1 MGRLSR
7 RKRQALWALG
17 VALVGSLGG
26 GVLVWSMT
34 DTDEAP
40 YRPGEQVEGV
50 VARLERTLPPD
61 YPRVTFEDV
70 TEAAGIRFRHFAGRR
85 TSQIPE
91 DMGSGAA
98 WGDYDRD
105 GWLDL
110 YVVSTIGP
118 LSMTPEEGRRAGTC
132 NRLFH
137 NNGDGTFTDVTETAG
152 VGFCGWGMG
161 ASWGDYDNDG
171 WPDLVVTAFG
181 QNVLYHNNGDGTF
194 TDVTRRAGLAGP
206 QGFWT
211 GASWGDYDNDG
222 DLDLYITGY
231 VRYVPVSNDPSAL
244 GFDIENPP
252 GINPSTF
259 EPERNLFYRNNGDGT
274 FTEIAV
280 RAGVADPE
288 GKGLSAAW
296 ADLDED
302 GWLDLYVGND
312 VSDNTFFRNRG
323 DGTFEDLSYPALV
336 ADYRSSMGIAVG
348 DWDGDTDL
356 DLFLTH
362 WVAQE
367 NALYTNLLR
376 EQGKLLFRDEADM
389 YGLGQISLDYVGW
402 GTSFFD
408 YDNDGRLDLFVT
420 NGSTLQQR
428 DRPHLLVPQKDLL
441 FWNRGSDGFYDV
453 SAVSGSFFDSLYV
466 GRGAAFADYDNDGDV
481 DIFVVNHG
489 GRGVLLRNEGGN
501 RNSWLEVALE
511 SRSCNRMALGARV
524 RVVAD
529 GRVQVCQI
537 GAQSSYL
544 SQNSP
549 VAHFGLGKVTRVD
562 TVEVIWP
569 CNGRRQVLTDVPAR
583 QIVRIV
589 EDVGT

>member
-1 MGRLSR
+1 
-7 RKRQALWALG
+7 
-17 VALVGSLGG
+17 
-26 GVLVWSMT
+26 MT
-34 DTDEAP
+34 DAEEAP

-61 YPRVTFEDV
+61 YPRVTFADV
-70 TEAAGIRFRHFAGRR
+70 TEAAGIHFRHFAGWR

-110 YVVSTIGP
+110 YVVSMIGP
-118 LSMTPEEGRRAGTC
+118 LSMTPEEGQQAGTC
-132 NRLFH
+132 NRLFR
-137 NNGDGTFTDVTETAG
+137 NNGDGTFTDVTEAAG

-161 ASWGDYDNDG
+161 A
-171 WPDLVVTAFG
+171 A
-181 QNVLYHNNGDGTF
+181 
-194 TDVTRRAGLAGP
+194 
-206 QGFWT
+206 
-211 GASWGDYDNDG
+211 WGDYDNDG

-231 VRYVPVSNDPSAL
+231 VRYVPVRNDPSAL

-274 FTEIAV
+274 FSEIAV

-296 ADLDED
+296 VDLDED
-302 GWLDLYVGND
+302 GWLDLYVAND

-356 DLFLTH
+356 DLFLKH

-376 EQGKLLFRDEADM
+376 EQGKLRFRDEADQF
-389 YGLGQISLDYVGW
+389 GLGQISLDYVGW

-441 FWNRGSDGFYDV
+441 FWNRGADGFYDV

-511 SRSCNRMALGARV
+511 SRTCNRMALGARV
-524 RVVAD
+524 RVVAA

-537 GAQSSYL
+537 GAQSTYL

-549 VAHFGLGKVTRVD
+549 VAHFGLGTAVQVD
-562 TVEVIWP
+562 TLEVIWP
-569 CNGRRQVLTDVPAR
+569 CNGHRQVLTDVPAR

-589 EDVGT
+589 EDVDT